1 MATTKQSLEVV
12 RNIIAQIDDQ
22 TRRANNL
29 IQIYELGHGSVI
41 VNEMSKEE
49 RDIRMDEMETWKFNL
64 NQLKEFCIY
73 KA

>member
-12 RNIIAQIDDQ
+12 RNIITQIDDQ

-49 RDIRMDEMETWKFNL
+49 RDIRMDEMETWKSNL

>member
-12 RNIIAQIDDQ
+12 RNIITQIDDQ

>member
-1 MATTKQSLEVV
+1 MANTKQSLEVV

>member
-1 MATTKQSLEVV
+1 MANTKQSLEVV
-12 RNIIAQIDDQ
+12 RNIITQIDDQ

>member
-12 RNIIAQIDDQ
+12 RNIITQIDDQ

-49 RDIRMDEMETWKFNL
+49 RDIRMDEMEIWKFNL